1 MLRALPAE
9 TRGQPVAYKDTA
21 GSDGLRPS
29 VLNPFQADPFLIAG
43 DENATDADPRS
54 GGGRVEHRHSPQF
67 LKTPLSHLNA
77 ASSDKGIV
85 AAAQDGLRC
94 WLTTTPTI

>member
-29 VLNPFQADPFLIAG
+29 VLNPFQADPFLLREELFVLG
-43 DENATDADPRS
+43 RFVCTGFRS
-54 GGGRVEHRHSPQF
+54 LCAKSMQLH
-67 LKTPLSHLNA
+67 
-77 ASSDKGIV
+77 
-85 AAAQDGLRC
+85 
-94 WLTTTPTI
+94 